1 MSTDTLSVGVL
12 GYGFMGKA
20 HANALQRLPMFFP
33 DAPDVSLDVL
43 CGRDADAARDA
54 ADRFGFAAVETGWRD
69 TIDRVDV
76 FYNLGPNHVHVEPSI
91 YALEHDVHVLC
102 EKPLAPTLADAE
114 RMADAAAESDA
125 VAATAFNYRFVPA
138 IEYARQLIA
147 DGVLGEIRHVRA
159 RYLQDWLVD
168 PNAPWSWRLD
178 ADSAGSGVLGD
189 LGAHSIDLVQFLV
202 DDIAAISGNCTTFV
216 EERPD
221 EDGESRPVTVEDA
234 FSAQAEL
241 ANGATATFEA
251 TRCATGHKNTN
262 ALEIEGTAGAIRFD
276 LERLNELDVLRGD
289 DRGFERVLVT
299 DEDDPYIEHW
309 WPPGHTIGWEHTF
322 VHENAAFLTAAA
334 AGDDYDPDFGTGRDV
349 QRVIEA
355 IGTSDERR
363 EWVSL

>member
-20 HANALQRLPMFFP
+20 HANALGRLPLFFP

-43 CGRDADAARDA
+43 CGRDAEAAREA
-54 ADRFGFAAVETGWRD
+54 ADRFGFADVETDWRD
-69 TIDRVDV
+69 AIERVDV
-76 FYNLGPNHVHVEPSI
+76 FYDLGPNDVHVEPSI
-91 YALEHDVHVLC
+91 HALEAGVHVLC
-102 EKPLAPTLADAE
+102 EKPLAPTLDGAE

-125 VAATAFNYRFVPA
+125 VAATGFNYRYVPA
-138 IEYARQLIA
+138 IEYARRLIA
-147 DGVLGEIRHVRA
+147 DGVLGDVRHVRA

-168 PNAPWSWRLD
+168 PDAPWSWRLD
-178 ADSAGSGVLGD
+178 AESAGTGALGD

-202 DDIAAISGNCTTFV
+202 DDVTAVSGHRTTFV
-216 EERPD
+216 DERPD
-221 EDGESRPVTVEDA
+221 DDGTSRPVTVDDA

-262 ALEIEGTAGAIRFD
+262 AIEVEGTEGAVRFD

-289 DRGFERVLVT
+289 DRGFETVLVT
-299 DEDDPYIEHW
+299 DPEDPYVEHW

-322 VHENAAFLTAAA
+322 VHENAAFLRAAA
-334 AGDDYDPDFGTGRDV
+334 DGEDYDPGFDTGRDV
-349 QRVIEA
+349 QRVVDA
-355 IGTSDERR
+355 IQRSDERR